1 MDDRDQEEILEKL
14 TQRVQA
20 EQATAA
26 ELRRQNDLAEQS
38 LNNLERTRQAESQR
52 IRIWLGI
59 AEQTASL
66 VNQLPEALLLLHG
79 LDENLRE
86 VVRRLDRLENVVL
99 LLLSGGNQRKANQLA
114 ESIERDRK
122 ARLIETNKR
131 VLEQL
136 ELKRA
141 AYGNLEAPAHLLIQI
156 EDLQNEIRQL
166 EEREG

>member
-1 MDDRDQEEILEKL
+1 MDEEIIEKL

-20 EQATAA
+20 ELETAA

-38 LNNLERTRQAESQR
+38 LKNLERTRQAEVQR
-52 IRIWLGI
+52 IQIWLGI
-59 AEQTASL
+59 AEQTAGL
-66 VNQLPEALLLLHG
+66 VQQLPEALLLLHG

-99 LLLSGGNQRKANQLA
+99 LLLAGGNQRKADQLA

-122 ARLIETNKR
+122 ARLIEANKR
-131 VLEQL
+131 MLEQL

-141 AYGNLEAPAHLLIQI
+141 GYGKLDAPAHLLLQI
-156 EDLQNEIRQL
+156 EDLKNEIEQL
-166 EEREG
+166 ED

>member
-1 MDDRDQEEILEKL
+1 MDDQEEIIEKL

-59 AEQTASL
+59 AEQTAGL
-66 VNQLPEALLLLHG
+66 VQQLPEALLLLHG

-99 LLLSGGNQRKANQLA
+99 LLLAGGNQRKANQLA
-114 ESIERDRK
+114 ESIEKDRQ

-131 VLEQL
+131 MLEQL

-141 AYGNLEAPAHLLIQI
+141 AYGNLEAPAHLLLQI

-166 EEREG
+166 EEG